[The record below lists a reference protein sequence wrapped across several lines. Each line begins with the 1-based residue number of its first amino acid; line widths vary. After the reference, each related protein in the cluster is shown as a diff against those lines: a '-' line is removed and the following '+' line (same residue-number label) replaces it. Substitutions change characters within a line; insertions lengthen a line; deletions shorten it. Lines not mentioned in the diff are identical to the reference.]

1 MKAFSSFK
9 DGFSRLAAFLVA
21 GAWISSAA
29 FAQSSPAITINPSQ
43 LGSSFDCSRTGQNI
57 PTLVCNDPDLRLLD
71 LQQMQ
76 AYYALRHAAPN
87 QVQEYRTQFLG
98 RVQTL
103 VRECSAKQVVSSGNQ
118 RACAMR
124 GLSSMRDHWLAQ
136 LQPFNNSAAIEE
148 SQLDP
153 QRLISVQ
160 TELQRS
166 GLIPGNSAADGVY
179 GNMTRDALARFQRDR
194 GIPASGFANAATVQ
208 ALLGSSASPPSSQ
221 ATRMPQQNTAPH
233 QNAGSSSQQSSQ
245 LTSPPSPTAT
255 GARRS
260 VDLRNAVSD
269 DRGHP
274 YLVLI
279 PVLKEIPYPVIEYE
293 RRRVGN
299 IASAAEI
306 CTILDH
312 TIFSRGGALASAMGT
327 RGQEINWDINDQ
339 TLADFRRFFTNT
351 LQLPDEIIT
360 PSGRRRNNIW
370 EIDRNS
376 LSIINN
382 NLNECLRWIHAN
394 RREQYN
400 TIVHRFLI
408 PASARGA
415 FAAEQPPCFSSHY
428 VNIYGAPLCADFGS
442 WGGYDR
448 REIFAI
454 LLTLR
459 EGHPILTNALNRF
472 EASAAPAIARQQAA
486 EQQRRDSET
495 RAREASERS
504 QNQHMNQFRSYRDRE
519 KSVLEQVLNFS
530 TTGKTEGSERFFW
543 ISGHNGTHKCVLT
556 SVVDDAYLNSLAGMI
571 LSMNGAA
578 DTRTV
583 DIRSLNQTSFRI
595 RRSVPFGAPSHHW
608 IMITSGDDKAQIK
621 GIFLTGMGG
630 SEPPD
635 LDRLQRAWGLAFQE
649 CPGRRSAF

>member
-1 MKAFSSFK
+1 
-9 DGFSRLAAFLVA
+9 
-21 GAWISSAA
+21 
-29 FAQSSPAITINPSQ
+29 
-43 LGSSFDCSRTGQNI
+43 
-57 PTLVCNDPDLRLLD
+57 
-71 LQQMQ
+71 
-76 AYYALRHAAPN
+76 
-87 QVQEYRTQFLG
+87 
-98 RVQTL
+98 
-103 VRECSAKQVVSSGNQ
+103 
-118 RACAMR
+118 
-124 GLSSMRDHWLAQ
+124 MRDQWLAQ
-136 LQPFNNSAAIEE
+136 LQPLNNPAAIEE
-148 SQLDP
+148 SQLDL

-194 GIPASGFANAATVQ
+194 GISASGFANAATVQ

-221 ATRMPQQNTAPH
+221 VTRMPQQNTAPN

-260 VDLRNAVSD
+260 VHLRNAVSD

-279 PVLKEIPYPVIEYE
+279 PVRKEIPHPVIEDE

-312 TIFSRGGALASAMGT
+312 TIFSRGGALASTMGT

-339 TLADFRRFFTNT
+339 TLADFSRFFTNT

-360 PSGRRRNNIW
+360 YGGRRQRNNIW
-370 EIDRNS
+370 QIDRNS

-382 NLNECLRWIHAN
+382 NLNECLRWIHTN

-400 TIVHRFLI
+400 TIVHRFLV

-415 FAAEQPPCFSSHY
+415 LAVEEHPCFSSHY
-428 VNIYGAPLCADFGS
+428 VNIYSPPLCADFGS
-442 WGGYDR
+442 WGGFDR

-459 EGHPILTNALNRF
+459 EGHPLLTNALNRF

-530 TTGKTEGSERFFW
+530 TTGNTEGWATIFW
-543 ISGHNGTHKCVLT
+543 ISGHNGNHRCVLT
-556 SVVDDAYLNSLAGMI
+556 SFVSDSYSNSITGIHARE
-571 LSMNGAA
+571 SV
-578 DTRTV
+578 RTL
-583 DIRSLNQTSFRI
+583 DIRLLNQTAFRI
-595 RRSVPFGAPSHHW
+595 RRSVPPGVINNAA
-608 IMITSGDDKAQIK
+608 IMITAGDDTTRVIGVFMPELGTA
-621 GIFLTGMGG
+621 L
-630 SEPPD
+630 PD
-635 LDRLQRAWGLAFQE
+635 IDRLQRAWELAFRE